1 MASAGWLILHSD
13 GEEDY
18 SAACKGNGEENEN
31 CTRFEE
37 FDGGDTTRYGSEHS
51 VYLLDSEYKLCNKE
65 NARANKEVRRQT
77 CQSQSRASHPFFPFL
92 SLQLRLH
99 RSALI

>member
-18 SAACKGNGEENEN
+18 SAAWKGNGEENEN

-37 FDGGDTTRYGSEHS
+37 FDGEDTTRYGSEHS

-65 NARANKEVRRQT
+65 NARADKEVRRQT
-77 CQSQSRASHPFFPFL
+77 CQWQSRVSHPFLLFL
-92 SLQLRLH
+92 SLHFRLH
-99 RSALI
+99 RGALI

>member
-1 MASAGWLILHSD
+1 MASAGWRIPYSD

-37 FDGGDTTRYGSEHS
+37 FDGEDTTRHGSEHS
-51 VYLLDSEYKLCNKE
+51 VYLLGSEYKLYNKE
-65 NARANKEVRRQT
+65 NARADKEVRRQT
-77 CQSQSRASHPFFPFL
+77 CQWQSRVSHPFLPFL
-92 SLQLRLH
+92 SLQFRLH
-99 RSALI
+99 WDAFI